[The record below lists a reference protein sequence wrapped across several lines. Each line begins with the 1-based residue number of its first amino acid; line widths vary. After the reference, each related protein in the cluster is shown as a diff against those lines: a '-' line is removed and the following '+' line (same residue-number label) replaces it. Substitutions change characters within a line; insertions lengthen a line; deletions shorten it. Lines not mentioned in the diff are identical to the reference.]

1 MKKRLLQARNEPSK
15 RRRSPTLKKMR
26 KMRET
31 TKS

>member
-15 RRRSPTLKKMR
+15 RRSPTLKKTR

-31 TKS
+31 TKN